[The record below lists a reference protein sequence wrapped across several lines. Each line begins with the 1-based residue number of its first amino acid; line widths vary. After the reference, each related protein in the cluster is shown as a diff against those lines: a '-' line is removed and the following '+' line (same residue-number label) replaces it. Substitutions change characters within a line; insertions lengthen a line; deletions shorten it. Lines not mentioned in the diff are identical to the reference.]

1 MSRRGPLYTV
11 SIPMRTLV
19 VPFCLSFLLAPL
31 CAQSDLGVLAGAVTD
46 PVGVPVANA
55 PVQAKS
61 ADGGRVFKTASG
73 KNGQFLLKDLPPGT
87 YDVTVNIPGLKTYN
101 RKGVTVAAG
110 KTAPLEIRLEEGS
123 QLSTLGEDPT
133 AIAADEKKH
142 VPPTGPTPRTMDGKP
157 DLSGIWWRPVAA
169 DPGKPEFQARALAVA
184 KQRMEVNR
192 KDSPQSHCLPGAVLR
207 LGPLYELVQ
216 SHDFLVEI
224 SDDDYP
230 GFHQI
235 YLDGRAHPK
244 DPNPAWYGH
253 SIGRWEGDTLV
264 VDRVGFDDR
273 VWLDQEGRPHS
284 NKLHVVERYSRPDFG
299 HLQTVITV
307 EDPAVLEKPWT
318 LVQVSDLAPTEEIH
332 EFICNENERDAAHL
346 IGK

>member
-1 MSRRGPLYTV
+1 MRRPALLFCCVFSLSPLG
-11 SIPMRTLV
+11 
-19 VPFCLSFLLAPL
+19 
-31 CAQSDLGVLAGAVTD
+31 AQSDRGVLAGTVSD
-46 PVGVPVANA
+46 PFGVPVASA

-61 ADGGRVFKTASG
+61 AADGHVFKTASG
-73 KNGQFLLKDLPPGT
+73 KNGQFLLSDLPAGT
-87 YDVTVNIPGLKTYN
+87 YDVSVNIPGLKAYQN
-101 RKGVTVAAG
+101 KSVSLGAS
-110 KTAPLEIRLEEGS
+110 KTQLDIRLEEGS

-142 VPPTGPTPRTMDGKP
+142 APPTGPAPRTIDGKP
-157 DLSGIWWRPVAA
+157 DLSGLWWRPVTTDA
-169 DPGKPEFQARALAVA
+169 GKPGFQARALAVA

-216 SHDFLVEI
+216 SRDILVEI

-264 VDRVGFDDR
+264 VDRVGFDER

-284 NKLHVVERYSRPDFG
+284 IKLHVVERYRRPDFG
-299 HLQTVITV
+299 HLETVITV
-307 EDPAVLEKPWT
+307 EDPGVLEKPFT
-318 LVQVSDLAPTEEIH
+318 TVQVSDLAPTEEIH
-332 EFICNENERDAAHL
+332 EFICNENERDAPHL

>member
-1 MSRRGPLYTV
+1 MRRPALLFCCVFSLSPLG
-11 SIPMRTLV
+11 
-19 VPFCLSFLLAPL
+19 
-31 CAQSDLGVLAGAVTD
+31 AQSDRGVLAGTVSD
-46 PVGVPVANA
+46 PFGVPVASA

-61 ADGGRVFKTASG
+61 AADGHVFKTASG
-73 KNGQFLLKDLPPGT
+73 KNGQFLLSDLPAGT
-87 YDVTVNIPGLKTYN
+87 YDVSVNIPGLKAYQN
-101 RKGVTVAAG
+101 KSVSLGAS
-110 KTAPLEIRLEEGS
+110 KTQLDIRLEEGS

-142 VPPTGPTPRTMDGKP
+142 APPTGPAPRTIDGKP
-157 DLSGIWWRPVAA
+157 DLSGLWWRPVTTDA
-169 DPGKPEFQARALAVA
+169 GKPGFQARALAVA

-207 LGPLYELVQ
+207 LGPVYELVQ
-216 SHDFLVEI
+216 SRDILVEI

-264 VDRVGFDDR
+264 VDRLGFDDR

-284 NKLHVVERYSRPDFG
+284 NKLHVVERYRRPDFG
-299 HLQTVITV
+299 HLETVITV
-307 EDPAVLEKPWT
+307 EDPGVLEKPFT
-318 LVQVSDLAPTEEIH
+318 TVQVSDLAPTEEIH
-332 EFICNENERDAAHL
+332 EFICNENERDAPHL

>member
-1 MSRRGPLYTV
+1 
-11 SIPMRTLV
+11 MRTPALL
-19 VPFCLSFLLAPL
+19 FCCVFSLSPL
-31 CAQSDLGVLAGAVTD
+31 GAQSERGVLAGTVSD
-46 PVGVPVANA
+46 PFGMPVASA
-55 PVQAKS
+55 PLQAKS
-61 ADGGRVFKTASG
+61 AADGHVFRTASG
-73 KNGQFLLKDLPPGT
+73 KNGQFLLSDLPAGT
-87 YDVTVNIPGLKTYN
+87 YDVSVNIPGLKPYQS
-101 RKGVTVAAG
+101 KGVTVGASQ
-110 KTAPLEIRLEEGS
+110 TARLEIRLEEGS

-142 VPPTGPTPRTMDGKP
+142 APPTGPAPRTIDGKP
-157 DLSGIWWRPVAA
+157 DLTGLWWRPVTTDA
-169 DPGKPEFQARALAVA
+169 GKPEFQARALAVA

-207 LGPLYELVQ
+207 LGPVYELVQ
-216 SHDFLVEI
+216 SRDILVEI

-264 VDRVGFDDR
+264 VDRLGFDDR

-284 NKLHVVERYSRPDFG
+284 NKLHVVERYRRPDFG
-299 HLQTVITV
+299 HLETVITV
-307 EDPAVLEKPWT
+307 EDPGVLEKPFT
-318 LVQVSDLAPTEEIH
+318 TVQVSDLAPTEEIH
-332 EFICNENERDAAHL
+332 EFICNENERDAPHL

>member
-1 MSRRGPLYTV
+1 MRTSALLFCLAFSLALLGAQNDRGVIAGTV
-11 SIPMRTLV
+11 SD
-19 VPFCLSFLLAPL
+19 PF
-31 CAQSDLGVLAGAVTD
+31 
-46 PVGVPVANA
+46 GVPVANA
-55 PVQAKS
+55 PVQAKTT
-61 ADGGRVFKTASG
+61 ADGHVFKTTSG
-73 KNGQFLLKDLPPGT
+73 KNGQFILADLPAGA
-87 YDVTVNIPGLKTYN
+87 YDVIVNIPGLKTYD
-101 RKGVTVAAG
+101 RKGMTVAAA
-110 KTAPLEIRLEEGS
+110 KTAQLEIRLEEGS

-142 VPPTGPTPRTMDGKP
+142 APPTGPAPRTVDGKP
-157 DLSGIWWRPVAA
+157 DLSGLWWRPVTA
-169 DPGKPEFQARALAVA
+169 DPGKPQFQARALAVA
-184 KQRMEVNR
+184 KQRMETNR

-216 SHDFLVEI
+216 SHDLLVEI

-273 VWLDQEGRPHS
+273 VWLDQDGHPHS
-284 NKLHVVERYSRPDFG
+284 DKLHVVERYRRPDFG
-299 HLQTVITV
+299 HLETVITV
-307 EDPAVLEKPWT
+307 EDPAVLEKPFT
-318 LVQVSDLAPTEEIH
+318 MVQRSDLAPTEEIH
-332 EFICNENERDAAHL
+332 EFICNENERDASHL

>member
-1 MSRRGPLYTV
+1 MRTSALLFCLVISLGPLG
-11 SIPMRTLV
+11 
-19 VPFCLSFLLAPL
+19 
-31 CAQSDLGVLAGAVTD
+31 AQSDRGVLAGTVAD
-46 PVGVPVANA
+46 PFGMPVANA

-61 ADGGRVFKTASG
+61 AADGHVFKTTSG
-73 KNGQFLLKDLPPGT
+73 KNGQFSFADLPPGT
-87 YDVTVNIPGLKTYN
+87 YDVNVNIPGLKAFD
-101 RKGVTVAAG
+101 RKGLTVGAA
-110 KTAPLEIRLEEGS
+110 KTAQLKIRLEEGS

-142 VPPTGPTPRTMDGKP
+142 SPPTGPAPRTIDGRP
-157 DLSGIWWRPVAA
+157 DLSGIWWRPVTT
-169 DPGKPEFQARALAVA
+169 DPGKPEFQAHALAVA

-192 KDSPQSHCLPGAVLR
+192 KDSPQSHCLPGAVMR
-207 LGPLYELVQ
+207 LGPVYELVQ
-216 SHDFLVEI
+216 SRDILVEI

-244 DPNPAWYGH
+244 DPNPGWYGH

-264 VDRVGFDDR
+264 VDRVGFDAR

-284 NKLHVVERYSRPDFG
+284 EKLHVVERYRRPDFG
-299 HLQTVITV
+299 HLETVITV
-307 EDPAVLEKPWT
+307 EDSAVLEKPWT
-318 LVQVSDLAPTEEIH
+318 MVQRSDLAPTEEIH
-332 EFICNENERDAAHL
+332 EFICNENERDAPHL